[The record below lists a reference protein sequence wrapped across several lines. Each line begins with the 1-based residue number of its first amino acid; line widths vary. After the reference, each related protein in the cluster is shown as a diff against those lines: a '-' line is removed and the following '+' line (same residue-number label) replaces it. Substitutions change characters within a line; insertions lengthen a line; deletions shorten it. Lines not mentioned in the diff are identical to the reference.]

1 MNEATHNHA
10 IPAHLKIVSVTE
22 MQRLEE
28 QSNANGLSYAE
39 MMESAGEAVAD
50 AIAGEFPF
58 AEETSVL
65 VLAGP
70 GNNGGDGLVCARY
83 LNEMGYPVRVYLWK
97 RRTDPEHDYEDHFA
111 RLAALGVESVR
122 YDEDE
127 DLTLLDQWLTD
138 ATVVVDA
145 LLGTGANRPIEGEL
159 AEILDRVA
167 GVRQERHDIEEAL
180 TVVAVDTPSG
190 LNCDT
195 GEVDPHTVPAE
206 ITVTFAYAK
215 QGHFRF
221 PGADIL
227 GQLIVADI
235 GIDPALADDIQIFA
249 LDPHYVSHLLPERKR
264 DSHKGSY
271 GKAMAIVG
279 SVNYTGA
286 AYLCCA
292 SIGRVGAGL
301 VTGAVPNPVWGP
313 LATALS
319 EPTWIL
325 LPHEVGVISE
335 SAVNLVNQKLSD
347 YDAILL
353 GPGLGQEETTRA
365 FVRLLLARENRAGR
379 SVLPGSFKRMQEE
392 ASEGR
397 REEEREGGSEGE
409 REGGSE
415 GVREGEAVNTPFGPV
430 RRSSRVPVNEEIPAL
445 PPMVID
451 ADGLNNLAKIE
462 NWPELLPEKVVLTP
476 HPAEMARL
484 CGLENAAEVTA
495 RRWDLAREKAAEWNA
510 VVLLKGP
517 YTVIAHPDGRLAVA
531 PIATPALATGG
542 TGDVLAGAI
551 TGFLAQGLDP
561 FDAACLGCWVGG
573 RAGEL
578 CEDEIGPA
586 GVLAGDL
593 LPYLPW
599 AMNELRH

>member
-1 MNEATHNHA
+1 MTELTETRA
-10 IPAHLKIVSVTE
+10 IPAHLKIVSVEE
-22 MQRLEE
+22 MQRLEA
-28 QSNANGLSYAE
+28 QSDAAGLSYAE
-39 MMESAGEAVAD
+39 MMENAGEAVAD
-50 AIAGEFPF
+50 AIAGEVPF
-58 AEETSVL
+58 AEETNVL

-83 LNEMGYPVRVYLWK
+83 LHEMGYPVRVYLWK

-111 RLAALGVESVR
+111 KLVALSVSNAR
-122 YDEDE
+122 YEDDT
-127 DLTLLDQWLTD
+127 DLDQLDQWLTD
-138 ATVVVDA
+138 AAVVVDA
-145 LLGTGANRPIEGEL
+145 LLGTGANRAIDGEL

-167 GVRQERHDIEEAL
+167 AVRQESEDNEDAFTL
-180 TVVAVDTPSG
+180 VAVDTPSG

-195 GEVDPHTVPAE
+195 GEVDAHTVPADM
-206 ITVTFAYAK
+206 TVTFSYAK

-235 GIDPALADDIQIFA
+235 GIDPQLAENIRIFA
-249 LDPHYVSHLLPERKR
+249 LAPHYVSHLLPERKR
-264 DSHKGSY
+264 DSHKGTY

-286 AYLCCA
+286 AYLTCA
-292 SIGRVGAGL
+292 SMGRVGAGL
-301 VTGAVPNPVWGP
+301 VTGALPNPVWGP
-313 LATALS
+313 VATALS

-325 LPHEVGVISE
+325 LPHELGVISE
-335 SAVNLVNQKLSD
+335 SAVNLVNQKLGG

-365 FVRLLLARENRAGR
+365 FVRLLLARESRAGR

-392 ASEGR
+392 EREGR
-397 REEEREGGSEGE
+397 REEEREGGREEERE
-409 REGGSE
+409 REGA
-415 GVREGEAVNTPFGPV
+415 GEMVSTPFGPV
-430 RRSSRVPVNEEIPAL
+430 RRSSRVPVTEEIPAL

-451 ADGLNNLAKIE
+451 ADGLNNLSKLE
-462 NWPELLPEKVVLTP
+462 DWPKLLPETVILTP

-484 CGLENAAEVTA
+484 CGLESAAEVTA
-495 RRWDLAREKAAEWNA
+495 RRWELAREKAAEWNA
-510 VVLLKGP
+510 VILLKGP
-517 YTVIAHPDGRLAVA
+517 YTVIAHPDGRLAIS
-531 PIATPALATGG
+531 PIATPALATAG

-561 FDAACLGCWVGG
+561 FDAACLASWIGG

-578 CEDEIGPA
+578 CEEEIGPA
-586 GVLAGDL
+586 GVVASDL

>member
-1 MNEATHNHA
+1 MTESTETRA
-10 IPAHLKIVSVTE
+10 IPPHLKIVSVAE
-22 MQRLEE
+22 MRRLEE
-28 QSNANGLSYAE
+28 QSDADGLSYAE

-50 AIAGEFPF
+50 AIADEFPF
-58 AEETSVL
+58 AEETRVL
-65 VLAGP
+65 VLVGP

-83 LNEMGYPVRVYLWK
+83 LNEMGYGVRVYLWK

-111 RLAALGVESVR
+111 RLVALGVESR
-122 YDEDE
+122 RWEDDE
-127 DLTLLDQWLTD
+127 DLELLDQWLSD
-138 ATVVVDA
+138 AAVVVDA
-145 LLGTGANRPIEGEL
+145 LLGTGANRSIEGEL
-159 AEILDRVA
+159 ADILDRIA
-167 GVRQERHDIEEAL
+167 RVRQERHDIEDPF

-206 ITVTFAYAK
+206 ITVTFAFAK
-215 QGHFRF
+215 QGQFRF
-221 PGADIL
+221 PGADVL

-235 GIDPALADDIQIFA
+235 GIDPHLADDIQIFA

-264 DSHKGSY
+264 DSHKGTY

-286 AYLCCA
+286 AYLTCA
-292 SIGRVGAGL
+292 SMGRVGAGL

-313 LATALS
+313 VATALS

-325 LPHEVGVISE
+325 LPHELGVISE
-335 SAVNLVNQKLSD
+335 SAVNLVNQKLGG
-347 YDAILL
+347 YDALLL

-365 FVRLLLARENRAGR
+365 FVRLLLARETRAGR
-379 SVLPGSFKRMQEE
+379 SVLPGSFKRMEE
-392 ASEGR
+392 GASEGR
-397 REEEREGGSEGE
+397 REEGEGE
-409 REGGSE
+409 
-415 GVREGEAVNTPFGPV
+415 GETVSTPFGPV
-430 RRSSRVPVNEEIPAL
+430 RRSSRVPVTEEISTL

-451 ADGLNNLAKIE
+451 ADGLNNLAKLE

-484 CGLENAAEVTA
+484 CGLESAAEVTA
-495 RRWDLAREKAAEWNA
+495 RRWELAREKAAEWNA

-517 YTVIAHPDGRLAVA
+517 YTVIAHPDGRLAIS
-531 PIATPALATGG
+531 PIATAALATAG

-561 FDAACLGCWVGG
+561 FDAACLASWIGG

-578 CEDEIGPA
+578 CEEEIGPA